1 MMRMGP
7 RTVYSMLEESVAA
20 YGDVA
25 ALHQPGGGKYES
37 YTWPQYRDA
46 VREIAVGLHEFGIG
60 KGDIVALGSE
70 TRVEFYLADI
80 GVMTTGAIAGAIYCS
95 STMADQIKA
104 LAVCGAKMAMLENP
118 KYLKTLIAAGGDQ
131 LNVKWVLLTGFMDGV
146 TTLADVRSAGR
157 EAMQRDP
164 ELFMRIQSGYSPRDT
179 AILYLT
185 SGATGEPKM
194 VEVAHQALTMNC
206 DMGPEAL
213 DIGPADCA
221 LAFLPSAHIAQRVAI
236 EMLTMR
242 MGVPVWFSESLAKMP
257 SEFKS
262 VRPSFF
268 LAPPRVWERIYA
280 SVSMEIRKR
289 SAIQQRIFWVAL
301 GIGSE
306 AARYKREGKSVP
318 GWLRRAVQIADKF
331 VFAKIRERF
340 GGRMRVAISGA
351 APLSKQLGEFYEAI
365 GMPLMEGYGL
375 TEGGIVS
382 LNPAGATKLGSIGKP
397 LPGVEFRLS
406 DEKELLLKSPSL
418 ASGYFRD
425 PEISAQV
432 FVDGWLHTGDLGEI
446 DADGYVYITGRKKEM
461 IVSSSGKKVFP
472 IRVEGLFMTEP
483 LISQMLLLG
492 DRQPFVTALFT
503 VNTAAA
509 VTLKGMEGMSGKP
522 VEEIVN
528 APPVIAEV
536 KRAVAKANK
545 QLAPFEQIRKFRI
558 LDRDFSLDAGELT
571 PTMKV
576 RRVKVIENFRN
587 HIVEMYAGKEENV

>member
-1 MMRMGP
+1 MRMGP

-20 YGDVA
+20 YGDAA

-70 TRVEFYLADI
+70 TRAEFYLADM
-80 GVMTTGAIAGAIYCS
+80 GVMTTGAIAAAMYCAS
-95 STMADQIKA
+95 VATDQIKA
-104 LAVCGAKMAMLENP
+104 LEVCGAKMALMETP
-118 KYLKTLIAAGGDQ
+118 KYLKSLIAAGGDR
-131 LNVKWVLLTGFMDGV
+131 LNVKWVLLTGSMDGV
-146 TTLADVRSAGR
+146 LTLSDVRSAGR
-157 EAMQRDP
+157 GAMQRDP
-164 ELFMRIQSGYSPRDT
+164 ALFMKIQAGYSPRDI
-179 AILYLT
+179 AILYIT

-206 DMGPEAL
+206 DMGPGAV

-262 VRPSFF
+262 VRPTFF

-306 AARYKREGKSVP
+306 AARYRREGKSVP
-318 GWLRRAVQIADKF
+318 AWLRRAVQIADKL
-331 VFAKIRERF
+331 VFSKIRERF
-340 GGRMRVAISGA
+340 GGRMRVPISGA

-365 GMPLMEGYGL
+365 GMPLLEGYGL

-397 LPGVEFRLS
+397 LAGVEFRLS
-406 DEKELLLKSPSL
+406 EEQELLLKSPSL

-425 PEISAQV
+425 PEVSAQV

-446 DADGYVYITGRKKEM
+446 DSDGYVYITGRKKEM

-472 IRVEGLFMTEP
+472 IRVEGLFKTEP

-503 VNTAAA
+503 VNTVAAL
-509 VTLKGMEGMSGKP
+509 TLKGMDGLAGKP

>member
-1 MMRMGP
+1 MGP

-25 ALHQPGGGKYES
+25 ALHQPAGGKYES

-46 VREIAVGLHEFGIG
+46 VREIAVGLRELGIG

-70 TRVEFYLADI
+70 TRAEFYLADI
-80 GVMTTGAIAGAIYCS
+80 GVMTCGGIAAAMYGSNPA
-95 STMADQIKA
+95 ADQIKTLIA
-104 LAVCGAKMAMLENP
+104 CSAKMAMLETP
-118 KYLKTLIAAGGDQ
+118 KYWQTLMAAGGDR
-131 LNVKWVLLTGFMDGV
+131 LNIKWVLLTGSAAGA
-146 TTLADVRSAGR
+146 TALADIRKSGR

-164 ELFMRIQSGYSPRDT
+164 DLFSIIQSEYLPRDT

-194 VEVAHQALTMNC
+194 VEVSHQALTLNC
-206 DMGPEAL
+206 DMGPTAL
-213 DIGPADCA
+213 DIGPKDCA

-262 VRPSFF
+262 VRPTFF

-280 SVSMEIRKR
+280 TVSTEIRKR

-306 AARYKREGKSVP
+306 AAKYRRAGKPIP
-318 GWLRRAVQIADKF
+318 GWLRRAVKIADKL
-331 VFAKIRERF
+331 VFSKIRERF
-340 GGRMRVAISGA
+340 GGRMRAPISGA

-382 LNPAGATKLGSIGKP
+382 LNPANETRLGSIGKP
-397 LPGVEFRLS
+397 LAGVEFRLS
-406 DEKELLLKSPSL
+406 AEKELLLKSPSL

-425 PEISAQV
+425 PEVTAQV

-461 IVSSSGKKVFP
+461 IVSSNGKKVYP
-472 IRVEGLFMTEP
+472 IRVEGLFKTEP
-483 LISQMLLLG
+483 LISQMILIG
-492 DRQPFVTALFT
+492 DRQPFVSALFT
-503 VNTAAA
+503 VNVSAA
-509 VTLKGMEGMSGKP
+509 VSLKGMEGTSGKP

-528 APPVIAEV
+528 ALPVFAEV

-558 LDRDFSLDAGELT
+558 LDRDFSQDAGELT

-576 RRVKVIENFRN
+576 RRVKVIENFRH
-587 HIVEMYAGKEENV
+587 HIVEMYAGKEENA